1 MKMIS
6 ATICNNKIVRMNLV
20 PYDRKEFEHEDGYNG
35 KVYATTTNGTEMV
48 IDRYGVADTIVDVL
62 IKTDSFTTALMA
74 IFEVLGENG
83 IDNL

>member
-6 ATICNNKIVRMNLV
+6 ATICNNKIMRIVLV
-20 PYDRKEFEHEDGYNG
+20 PYDRERFEHEDGYNG
-35 KVYATTTNGTEMV
+35 KVYVTTTNGTEMV
-48 IDRYGVADTIVDVL
+48 IDRYGVADTFVDVL